1 MAAPRFIVAD
11 APLGRDRGSHRGCRG
26 PGISAEVAGGVVA
39 IGRGIFT
46 GTVHAVDRM
55 NGHASSNRSR

>member
-1 MAAPRFIVAD
+1 VVVA
-11 APLGRDRGSHRGCRG
+11 
-26 PGISAEVAGGVVA
+26 AGGVVWLVGRVVGLRWA
-39 IGRGIFT
+39 DAGGGVVAVGRGIFT